1 MNKYDKEGRLIIPLS
16 KRSEYITPQKEN
28 KVRYVLKE
36 AYCPNGCS
44 IIDPEHELNGSPGL
58 KIRFKRL
65 GMEGEFVIS
74 AIEGDFE
81 KVVLS
86 GELKEGVKDDLY
98 CPHCGVMFNKLVN
111 CNCKPDAEMVVIGL
125 TPELDYN
132 NSITFCNVTGC
143 DNGSFVSSG
152 DVIRHIRLKGTTGY

>member
-1 MNKYDKEGRLIIPLS
+1 MNKFDKDGRLIIPLS
-16 KRSEYITPQKEN
+16 KRSEYTISQKEN
-28 KVRYVLKE
+28 RVRYVIKE
-36 AYCPNGCS
+36 AYCPNGCN
-44 IIDPEHELNGSPGL
+44 IIDPEHKVNGVPGL
-58 KIRFKRL
+58 KIRFKRE

-86 GELKEGVKDDLY
+86 GELKEGIKDDLF
-98 CPHCGVMFNKLVN
+98 CSHCGVIFEKLVN
-111 CNCKPDAEMVVIGL
+111 CNCKPGADMIVIGL

-152 DVIRHIRLKGTTGY
+152 EVIRHIRLKGTTGY